1 MWHATQP
8 DHLQSSNDILLCLC
22 ERCAA
27 ELATQ
32 IDPRLEG
39 LTETFAGSILLSAN
53 PGLLGL
59 SEDPERS
66 MCPFQFVALPPPRDG
81 RGRQQGNSY
90 GYAASIRIWALRA
103 SGAEPPSAQ
112 LVEHDGTGLKPET
125 RCLQGIQGCGMKSAR
140 RSLQS

>member
-53 PGLLGL
+53 PGT
-59 SEDPERS
+59 
-66 MCPFQFVALPPPRDG
+66 A
-81 RGRQQGNSY
+81 
-90 GYAASIRIWALRA
+90 
-103 SGAEPPSAQ
+103 
-112 LVEHDGTGLKPET
+112 GT
-125 RCLQGIQGCGMKSAR
+125 Q
-140 RSLQS
+140 